1 MVHCLEKKLTETYNL
16 VRQPLPMG
24 EVLES
29 CVRVSDKGTTLT
41 WVSADVLTKHTLRP
55 WQELPM
61 WADSESPLS
70 GSLTWS
76 AAKAL
81 GAGLTIRPIDET
93 VKDTLDWF
101 ERLPEK
107 RRATLR
113 AGTGRQLIERLPYH
127 LCKFFWKH
135 SSEGRSLA
143 LITVLSTEGSTYSKA
158 GSQMLVNDEGN
169 FQGMLSGGCLE
180 GDLAEHSK
188 LVITSGVAEVITYDL
203 RADDD
208 VFGLGVGCEGALR
221 ILIQPLNADAKYEPF
236 ASLIAELKHASHA
249 EAPLRL
255 LILGAGQDADPLVT
269 FAVALGWEV
278 AVSDHRPA
286 AIERLGDSGAASVQC
301 IPTKDI
307 ASHFDLGK
315 FDAVIVMSHNLE
327 ADRTYLATL
336 ADAPVDFIGLL
347 GPPHRRDRLLREIG
361 SAADKLRGR
370 LRGPVGKQ
378 IGGRGPAAIALE
390 IAAELQ
396 SYFSSDRQS

>member
-1 MVHCLEKKLTETYNL
+1 
-16 VRQPLPMG
+16 
-24 EVLES
+24 
-29 CVRVSDKGTTLT
+29 
-41 WVSADVLTKHTLRP
+41 
-55 WQELPM
+55 M
-61 WADSESPLS
+61 WP
-70 GSLTWS
+70 
-76 AAKAL
+76 
-81 GAGLTIRPIDET
+81 P
-93 VKDTLDWF
+93 
-101 ERLPEK
+101 
-107 RRATLR
+107 
-113 AGTGRQLIERLPYH
+113 LIERLPYH

-135 SSEGRSLA
+135 SSGGRSLA

-158 GSQMLVNDEGN
+158 GSQMLVNDEGD

-188 LVITSGVAEVITYDL
+188 LVIEAGVAEVITYDL

-221 ILIQPLNADAKYEPF
+221 ILIQSLNADAEYEPF
-236 ASLIAELKHASHA
+236 ASLVSELKHAPHA
-249 EAPLRL
+249 DMVLASAESDLGVTRIMAPLRL
-255 LILGAGQDADPLVT
+255 LVLGAGQDADPLIT

-278 AVSDHRPA
+278 SVSDHRPA
-286 AIERLGDSGAASVQC
+286 AIDRLGDSGAASAQC

-307 ASHFDLGK
+307 ASRFDLGK

-336 ADAPVDFIGLL
+336 ADEPVDFIGLL

-361 SAADKLRGR
+361 SAADRLRGR
-370 LRGPVGKQ
+370 LRSPVGKQ

-396 SYFSSDRQS
+396 AYFSSNHQD